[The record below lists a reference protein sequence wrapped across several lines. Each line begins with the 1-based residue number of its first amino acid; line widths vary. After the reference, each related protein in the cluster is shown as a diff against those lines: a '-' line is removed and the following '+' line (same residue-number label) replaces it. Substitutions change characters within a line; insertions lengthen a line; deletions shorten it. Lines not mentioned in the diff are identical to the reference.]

1 MVKILKHRF
10 DFDEDLRIMRGSDYG
25 RCHRHNDYLDYGGYR
40 THDDF
45 LDEQDDYEMMDD
57 DF

>member
-1 MVKILKHRF
+1 
-10 DFDEDLRIMRGSDYG
+10 MRGSDYG
-25 RCHRHNDYLDYGGYR
+25 RCHRHNDYPDYGGYR

-57 DF
+57 DFQLIRR